1 MAAPPRE
8 ELKMATDAKTP
19 VLAARGGSFL
29 IEERRVEEVFTPEDL
44 SEEQRMIGDAAVE
57 FMEKEMMPRL
67 PEILALEYG
76 ATRALLRKAGELGLL
91 GVEIPEAYGGLGLD
105 KVSGCLVSEKSARDG
120 SFAVTFMGHT
130 GIGTLPIVYFGTEEQ
145 KKKYLPRFA
154 AGEWISSYSLS
165 EASSASDAMN
175 AKARAVL
182 SPDGKSWILNGEK
195 MWLSNAGFA
204 DVYITFAKV
213 DGEHFT
219 AFIIDKGLP
228 GVSLGAEEK
237 KTGIKGSSTRPLIL
251 AGAVIPRENLLGEIG
266 KGHKIAFNTLNIGR
280 FKLGAGCTG
289 GAKGALRTAIE
300 YGRGRMAF
308 GHPIT
313 DFGLVKHKIGEMAI
327 LIYAGESMVYRTAG
341 MIDRNLAGVTASA
354 EAIPRIEEYDVEC
367 SMIKV
372 WCSEMLDY
380 AVDETVQIFG
390 GAGFVEDYAAE
401 RYWRDARVN
410 RIFEGTNEINRLLVP
425 GRLLRR
431 AFKTEGGLPVFDKAM
446 ALMGELQSP
455 PPAAPA
461 EDEALSVEARMLAGA
476 KKTALMCLGLSAQ
489 RFGTS
494 LSDQQEVLGL
504 FADIAMETYAL
515 ESALLRTR
523 KRAGAAGEAASALPM
538 AAVRCFAQDALDR
551 IEVSARRLLAAL
563 ADGDTLRTYVSALK
577 QFTRRELVDTVAL
590 RRQVAEAT
598 IAHGGYPL
606 G

>member
-1 MAAPPRE
+1 
-8 ELKMATDAKTP
+8 MATDTQTP

-29 IEERRVEEVFTPEDL
+29 IEERKLEEVFTPEDF
-44 SEEQRMIGDAAVE
+44 SEEQRMIGEAAAE
-57 FMEKEMMPRL
+57 FMDKEMVPRL
-67 PEILALEYG
+67 PEILALKYE
-76 ATRALLRKAGELGLL
+76 ATRELLRKAGELGLL

-120 SFAVTFMGHT
+120 SFAVSFMGHT
-130 GIGTLPIVYFGTEEQ
+130 GIGTLPIVYFGTEAQ

-165 EASSASDAMN
+165 ESSSASDAMN

-195 MWLSNAGFA
+195 MWLTNAGFA

-251 AGAVIPRENLLGEIG
+251 ADAVVPRENLLGEIG

-289 GAKGALRTAIE
+289 GAKGALRTAVE
-300 YGRGRMAF
+300 YGRGRTAF

-327 LIYAGESMVYRTAG
+327 LIYVAESMVYRTAG
-341 MIDRNLAGVTASA
+341 MIDRNLAGVTEAA
-354 EAIPRIEEYDVEC
+354 EATSRIEEYDVEC

-380 AVDETVQIFG
+380 AVDETVQVFG
-390 GAGFVEDYAAE
+390 GAGYVQDYPAE

-425 GRLLRR
+425 GRLVRR
-431 AFKTEGGLPVFDKAM
+431 ALKTQGELPLFDKAM
-446 ALMGELQSP
+446 ALMDELSA
-455 PPAAPA
+455 PPAASA
-461 EDEALSVEARMLAGA
+461 GEDGFLAAEARMVAGA
-476 KKTALMCLGLSAQ
+476 KKTALMCLGLAAQ

-494 LSDQQEVLGL
+494 LTDQQEVLGH

-515 ESALLRTR
+515 ESAVVRTR
-523 KRAGAAGEAASALPM
+523 KKAVASGEPVLKA

-551 IEVSARRLLAAL
+551 IEVSARRLLSAL
-563 ADGDTLRTYVSALK
+563 AEGDTLRTYLSALR
-577 QFTRRELVDTVAL
+577 QFTKREPANTVAL
-590 RRQVAEAT
+590 RRQVADAAIE
-598 IAHGGYPL
+598 HGGYPL

>member
-1 MAAPPRE
+1 M
-8 ELKMATDAKTP
+8 TTQVP

-29 IEERRVEEVFTPEDL
+29 IEERQVEEVFTPEDF
-44 SEEQRMIGDAAVE
+44 SEEQRMIGDTAAE

-67 PEILALEYG
+67 PQILALKYE
-76 ATRALLRKAGELGLL
+76 ATRELFRKAGELGLL
-91 GVEIPEAYGGLGLD
+91 GVEIPEAFGGLGLD

-120 SFAVTFMGHT
+120 SFAVSFMGHT

-154 AGEWISSYSLS
+154 AGEWLSSYSLS

-195 MWLSNAGFA
+195 MWLTNAGFA

-219 AFIIDKGLP
+219 AFIIDKGSP

-251 AGAVIPRENLLGEIG
+251 SDAVIPRENLLGEIG
-266 KGHKIAFNTLNIGR
+266 KGHKIAFNILNIGR

-289 GAKGALRTAIE
+289 GAKGALRTAVG
-300 YGRGRMAF
+300 YARGRTAF

-313 DFGLVKHKIGEMAI
+313 DFGLVKHKLGEMAI
-327 LIYAGESMVYRTAG
+327 LIYVAESMVYRTAG
-341 MIDRNLAGVTASA
+341 MIDRNLDGVTSAA
-354 EAIPRIEEYDVEC
+354 EALPRIEEYDVEC
-367 SMIKV
+367 STIKV

-390 GAGFVEDYAAE
+390 GAGYVEDYAAE

-431 AFKTEGGLPVFDKAM
+431 AMKGELPVFDKAM
-446 ALMGELQSP
+446 ALMGEIQSP
-455 PPAAPA
+455 PAAAPA
-461 EDEALSVEARMLAGA
+461 EEGVLAAEARMLAGA
-476 KKTALMCLGLSAQ
+476 KKTALMCLGLAAQ

-494 LSDQQEVLGL
+494 LTDQQEVLGL
-504 FADIAMETYAL
+504 FADVAMETYAL

-523 KRAGAAGEAASALPM
+523 KKAGAAGEAASALNV

-563 ADGDTLRTYVSALK
+563 AEGDTLRTSVSALA
-577 QFTRRELVDTVAL
+577 QFTRRDLADTVAL
-590 RRQVAEAT
+590 RRQVAEA
-598 IAHGGYPL
+598 AVAQGGYPL